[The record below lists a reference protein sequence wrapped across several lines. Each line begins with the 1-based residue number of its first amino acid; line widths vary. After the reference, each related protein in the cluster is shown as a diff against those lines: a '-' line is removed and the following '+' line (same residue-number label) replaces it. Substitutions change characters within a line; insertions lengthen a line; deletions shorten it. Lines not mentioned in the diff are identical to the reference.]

1 MINKYHKLEEIVNKE
16 RFAMFVEE
24 FFISKIKDSYFF
36 VTKEGEEH
44 VFVMNNGLQISIKD
58 PNREK

>member
-1 MINKYHKLEEIVNKE
+1 MLNKE
-16 RFAMFVEE
+16 RFQLFFEE
-24 FFISKIKDSYFF
+24 FFISKIKDSYYF

-58 PNREK
+58 PNQEK